1 MPTAARWKDDGQED
15 GHAVKVAIKDEGKH
29 QMTDGIY
36 SRLHLAPAW
45 RHWVVVGLVTIV
57 LALSGAATA
66 QSSLPLALGEPFTD
80 NLVLQRGRPV
90 PIWGVGRPGA
100 DVIVTLDAAEARTQ
114 VGADGHWRAVLPPM
128 SVVHDASLTVRSEA
142 DELLTLHHVAVGDVW
157 LCSGQS
163 NMEFTVAQATNADQ
177 ELAQSDDVGLRLLL
191 VPRQRLLQAGERFA
205 QPSRWL
211 AANAESAREFS
222 AACYYMGREL
232 RDRLA
237 IPIGLIAASW
247 GGSRIEDWLG
257 EATLRRHGGFDDSLA
272 AAENHRLDPEGTE
285 RIANAAL
292 ESWLIAQRPG
302 PQEHQ
307 DDAVEADPMAGLW
320 EQWDIAA
327 LANFDGIGVY
337 HTTVTLTAE
346 QAAAA
351 SNMVIGNVDDVDLTL
366 VNNTRV
372 GVTVG
377 WNRPRNYALP
387 ASLVHAGTNVVEI
400 IVLDTGAGGGV
411 WGGGERG
418 LVLADGSIVP
428 FDTQWTFTRGN
439 PLADLG
445 PVPMPPWVNGEGLA
459 TLHNG
464 MIAPLGQYALHGV
477 AWYQG
482 ESNASRASAYPA
494 LLGAWADDLRSRFD
508 ARQFLV
514 IQLAGFGALE
524 DAAVPSNWAEL
535 REAQRNFA
543 NAHQD
548 VALIP
553 TIDIGD
559 RFDIHPTNKLEVGRR
574 LALAATA
581 SEWNAGEEL
590 AYTRSANNVVVRLP
604 RSFRLLGGTVHP
616 AGFAICDG
624 DGECQFATAQLAGGD
639 RVIVP
644 ITDST
649 REIRYLWANNALV
662 SLFGSDGVPL
672 VPFRLR
678 VTQ

>member
-1 MPTAARWKDDGQED
+1 
-15 GHAVKVAIKDEGKH
+15 
-29 QMTDGIY
+29 MTDGIY
-36 SRLHLAPAW
+36 AKLYVAPAW
-45 RHWVVVGLVTIV
+45 RRWLAIGLIAI
-57 LALSGAATA
+57 LSALSGAATA
-66 QSSLPLALGEPFTD
+66 QTSQPLALGEPFTD
-80 NLVLQRGRPV
+80 NLVLQRDRPV
-90 PIWGVGRPGA
+90 PVWGVGRPGA
-100 DVIVTLDAAEARTQ
+100 QIIVTLDAAEARTQ

-128 SVVHDASLTVRSEA
+128 PVVHDASLTVRSA
-142 DELLTLHHVAVGDVW
+142 TDELLTLHHVAVGDVW

-177 ELAQSDDVGLRLLL
+177 ELAQSDDAGLRLLL
-191 VPRQRLLQAGERFA
+191 VPRQRLLHAGDRFA
-205 QPSRWL
+205 QPSNWL
-211 AANAESAREFS
+211 TANADSARDFS

-232 RDRLA
+232 RTRLA

-257 EATLRRHGGFDDSLA
+257 EATLRRLGGFDDSLA

-285 RIANAAL
+285 RIASAAL
-292 ESWLIAQRPG
+292 EDWLIAQRPG
-302 PQEHQ
+302 PHEHEEN
-307 DDAVEADPMAGLW
+307 AVAGDPRAGLW

-337 HTTVTLTAE
+337 RTTVTLTAE

-351 SNMVIGNVDDVDLTL
+351 RNLVIGNVDDIDLTL
-366 VNNTRV
+366 VNSGRV
-372 GVTVG
+372 GMTIG
-377 WNRPRNYALP
+377 WDRPRNYTLP
-387 ASLVHAGTNVVEI
+387 ASPVHAGINIIEI
-400 IVLDTGAGGGV
+400 IVLDTGGGGGV

-418 LVLADGSIVP
+418 LVLADGSTVP
-428 FDTQWTFTRGN
+428 FDAHWTFTRGN
-439 PLADLG
+439 SLADLG

-464 MIAPLGQYALHGV
+464 MIAPLGQYALHGI

-482 ESNASRASAYPA
+482 ESNAARARAYPA
-494 LLGAWADDLRSRFD
+494 LLEAWADDLRSRFA

-514 IQLAGFGALE
+514 VQLAGFGALE

-574 LALAATA
+574 LALAATL
-581 SEWNAGEEL
+581 SEWNAGAEL
-590 AYTRSANNVVVRLP
+590 AYSRSANNVVLRLP
-604 RSFRLLGGTVHP
+604 RNFRLLGGSVHP
-616 AGFAICDG
+616 TGFAICDG
-624 DGECQFATAQLAGGD
+624 DGICQFAAAQMIGGD

-644 ITDST
+644 ITDTT

-662 SLFGSDGVPL
+662 SLFDSDGLPL
-672 VPFRLR
+672 VPFRLS
-678 VTQ
+678 VAQ